1 VELDDPRTRWLGT
14 ISIAIGA
21 VLAISNGAFAMA
33 LATGH
38 LNDDGAEVFTVIF
51 GFVVAL
57 GFLTAGIYLRNN
69 AIARERRQTR

>member
-1 VELDDPRTRWLGT
+1 MDLDDPRAKRLGT

-38 LNDDGAEVFTVIF
+38 LNDDGAELFSVIF
-51 GFVVAL
+51 GFVLAL
-57 GFLTAGIYLRNN
+57 GFLTAGIYIRNN
-69 AIARERRQTR
+69 AIARERRQIR